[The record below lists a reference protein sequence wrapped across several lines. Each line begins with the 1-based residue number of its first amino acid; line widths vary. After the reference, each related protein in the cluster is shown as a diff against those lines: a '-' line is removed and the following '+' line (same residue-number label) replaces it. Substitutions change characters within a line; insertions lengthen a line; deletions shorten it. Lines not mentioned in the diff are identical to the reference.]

1 VHQPLIDQ
9 LEQQVNNQTCLV
21 SVQLDNLQGLQAVRF
36 CGLDVALAEK
46 ISGINYG
53 ARF

>member
-1 VHQPLIDQ
+1 
-9 LEQQVNNQTCLV
+9 LV
-21 SVQLDNLQGLQAVRF
+21 SVQLDILQGLQAVRF
-36 CGLDVALAEK
+36 CGLYVAFNRK